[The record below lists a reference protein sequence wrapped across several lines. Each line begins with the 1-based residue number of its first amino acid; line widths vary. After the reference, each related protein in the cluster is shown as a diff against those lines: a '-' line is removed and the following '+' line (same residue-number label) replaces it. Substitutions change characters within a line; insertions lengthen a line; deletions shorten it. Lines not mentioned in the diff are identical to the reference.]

1 MADNEKAENKNPW
14 NAHETYTQAYV
25 NILNTYNTQI
35 EESIKKRNTLK
46 DSFFNMINLIMK
58 ILIFLFT
65 GSVVAS
71 FIVFVFM
78 IIFKYNSSAVIAGAI
93 TGMISSFVTMLLS
106 IFKLPQIIAEYLFN
120 KEEDRMMSEVI
131 KNIQTYEIDVVKA
144 ERLANS
150 ASEKD
155 TTGKQTVDVSIAPSS
170 KNTNTVLEDDSA
182 LDDSPN
188 SASDDTQDS
197 DLRNG

>member
-1 MADNEKAENKNPW
+1 
-14 NAHETYTQAYV
+14 
-25 NILNTYNTQI
+25 
-35 EESIKKRNTLK
+35 
-46 DSFFNMINLIMK
+46 MINLIMK

-71 FIVFVFM
+71 FMVFVFM